1 MPEIRIGE
9 IDIDVTYKDIK
20 NVHLGVYPP
29 NGQVKI
35 SAPLRTAPDVLRV
48 FAISKISWIK
58 KQQLKFRA
66 QEREPVKDFVSR
78 ESHYF
83 LGKRYLLKVIEHDAP
98 PRIEI
103 KHDTLTIFVRPATEA
118 KKRQMILEEW
128 YRRNLK
134 EIASAIIAKHEK
146 RLKVSV
152 NQLGVKKMKTRW
164 GTCNGKAG
172 RIWLNLELAKKS
184 REFIEYIIVHEM
196 IHILER
202 RHNEIFIAYMDRF
215 LPEWRFTGKSVIL
228 GILKSI
234 KRFFPLPFCLI
245 SY

>member
-29 NGQVKI
+29 GGQVKI
-35 SAPLRTAPDVLRV
+35 SAPLRTASDVLRV
-48 FAISKISWIK
+48 FAISKLSWIK
-58 KQQLKFRA
+58 KQQLKFRT
-66 QEREPVKDFVSR
+66 QEREQVKDFVSR

-103 KHDTLTIFVRPATEA
+103 KHDTLTMFVRPATRAE
-118 KKRQMILEEW
+118 KRQIILEEW

-134 EIASAIIAKHEK
+134 EIAPAIIAKHEK

-152 NQLGVKKMKTRW
+152 KQLGVKKMKTKW
-164 GTCNGKAG
+164 GTCNCKAG

-196 IHILER
+196 VHILER
-202 RHNEIFIAYMDRF
+202 HHNEIFIAYMDKF
-215 LPEWRFTGKSVIL
+215 LPKWRFYKEELNRG
-228 GILKSI
+228 
-234 KRFFPLPFCLI
+234 PLREEKWE
-245 SY
+245 Y